1 MSSVNK
7 ASSVILFLCV
17 LERWEQFVDASEL
30 LFAGYLLHYVPYLTA
45 DRTMFIYSYIP
56 ALCFQI
62 LLIAFLIEHIHA
74 LIW

>member
-1 MSSVNK
+1 M
-7 ASSVILFLCV
+7 
-17 LERWEQFVDASEL
+17 DASEL